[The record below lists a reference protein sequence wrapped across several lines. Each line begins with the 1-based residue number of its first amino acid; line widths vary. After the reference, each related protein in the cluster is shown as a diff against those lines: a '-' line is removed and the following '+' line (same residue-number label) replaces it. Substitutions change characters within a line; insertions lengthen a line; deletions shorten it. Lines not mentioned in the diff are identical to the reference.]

1 MKILKV
7 NKLRGPNIWA
17 NYPVLE
23 AWVDLEEMKDT
34 SSEMIPG
41 FNERLMGWL
50 PTMVEHRCSIGERG
64 GFFIRLRRG
73 TYMAHILEHVTLELQ
88 SLAGTPVG
96 FGRARETN
104 TDGIYKVAIAYKEE
118 KLGLAC
124 LDRAFE
130 LIQAAIHDTPYDV
143 QKVVAELK
151 DYAYDV
157 CLGPS
162 TRSIVEA
169 AKAKNIPWRR
179 LNEGS
184 LVQLGYG
191 VHQRRICTA
200 ETDSTSAIAES
211 IAQDKELTRSLLR
224 SIGIPTPEGCSVESA
239 EEAWEAA
246 EDIGLPVVVKP
257 QYGNHGRGVA
267 TNLQTREQVVA
278 AYNAARE
285 EGRSIIV
292 ERHAPG
298 DDYRMLV
305 VGGKLVAAARR
316 EPAHVIGDGQST
328 VQKLVDKVNEDP
340 RRSDGHATSL
350 SLIKIDTVALGVLLE
365 QGMTPDTIPPVGK
378 KVLIRRNANL
388 STGGTAAD
396 VTDQVHP
403 DVARHAIE
411 AAKIIGLDIAGVDI
425 VAQDI
430 SQPLQGQRG
439 VIVEVN
445 AGPGLRM
452 HIEPSSGS
460 PRPVGESI
468 IEMMYPGPSNG
479 RIPIVSVT
487 GVNGKTTTTRLIAHI
502 VASTG
507 KKVGMTCTDGIYVG
521 GRRIDSG
528 DCSGPQSGRS
538 VLMNPFVEAA
548 VLETARGG
556 ILREGLGFDFCDVGI
571 VTNIGEGDH
580 LGLSDIET
588 IEQLAKVKRCVIEA
602 VHKSGYGVLK
612 ANDPLTAEMAE
623 KCKGRV
629 IFFAID
635 ENDPVLSDHR
645 FKGQRVVFV
654 RNGMIIIAEGAEET
668 ALTTLDKIPLTHQG
682 RILFQVENVLAS
694 VAACWGVGL
703 SIPQIVIGLESFSA
717 HMDKVPGRFNLLDV
731 HGATVVADYGHNS
744 SSLLAIIEALGQFP
758 HGHRTVVY
766 SAAGDRRDIDMIRQ
780 GEILAD
786 HFDRVILYED
796 QYLRGRKPGEISSI
810 FKRGMDSGK
819 RVKEVYD
826 FIGWDKAVEHAL
838 TLIKAGDLMLLQADT
853 IDETVQYL
861 QRAIEHNQLGRE
873 IDLNSALE
881 SNPSAQ
887 ASSQESN
894 PATNLGNKA
903 TSNNSAS

>member
-1 MKILKV
+1 
-7 NKLRGPNIWA
+7 
-17 NYPVLE
+17 
-23 AWVDLEEMKDT
+23 MKDT

-64 GFFIRLRRG
+64 GFFVRLRRG

-124 LDRAFE
+124 LDKAFE

-143 QKVVAELK
+143 NTVVAELK
-151 DYAYDV
+151 EYAYDV

-169 AKAKNIPWRR
+169 AKVKNIPWRR

-211 IAQDKELTRSLLR
+211 IAQDKELTRTLLR
-224 SIGIPTPEGCSVESA
+224 SIGIPTPEGRSVENA
-239 EEAWEAA
+239 EDAWEAA

-285 EGRSIIV
+285 EGRSIVV

-328 VQKLVDKVNEDP
+328 VQKLIDKVNEDP
-340 RRSDGHATSL
+340 RRSDGHSTSL
-350 SLIKIDTVALGVLLE
+350 SLIKIDAVALGVLLD

-411 AAKIIGLDIAGVDI
+411 AARIVGLDIAGVDM

-468 IEMMYPGPSNG
+468 IEMMYPAQSNG
-479 RIPIVSVT
+479 RIPIIGVT
-487 GVNGKTTTTRLIAHI
+487 GVNGKTTTTRLIAHM

-528 DCSGPQSGRS
+528 DCSGPQSARS

-602 VHKSGYGVLK
+602 VHKTGYGVLK
-612 ANDPLTAEMAE
+612 ANDPLTAEMAD

-635 ENDPVLSDHR
+635 ENDPVLTDHR
-645 FKGQRVVFV
+645 LKGQRVVFV
-654 RNGMIIIAEGAEET
+654 RNGMIVIAEGAEET
-668 ALTTLDKIPLTHQG
+668 ALTTLDKIPVTHKG

-694 VAACWGVGL
+694 VAACWGVGMPI
-703 SIPQIVIGLESFSA
+703 SQIVIGLESFGA
-717 HMDKVPGRFNLLDV
+717 HMEKVPGRFNLLDV

-766 SAAGDRRDIDMIRQ
+766 SAAGDRRDVDMIRQ

-826 FIGWDKAVEHAL
+826 FIGWEKAVEHAL
-838 TLIKAGDLMLLQADT
+838 NLIKAGDLMLLQADT

-873 IDLNSALE
+873 IDLTSALE
-881 SNPSAQ
+881 NNPVSPKASPSNEPS
-887 ASSQESN
+887 
-894 PATNLGNKA
+894 PNLGNKPA
-903 TSNNSAS
+903 TNKSAT

>member
-64 GFFIRLRRG
+64 GFFVRLRRG

-118 KLGLAC
+118 KLALAC

-130 LIQAAIHDTPYDV
+130 LIQAAINDTPYDV
-143 QKVVAELK
+143 AKVAAELK
-151 DYAYDV
+151 EFAYDV

-162 TRSIVEA
+162 TRSIVDA
-169 AKAKNIPWRR
+169 AKAKSIPWRR

-191 VHQRRICTA
+191 IHQRRICTA

-224 SIGIPTPEGCSVESA
+224 SIGIPTPEGRAVESA
-239 EEAWEAA
+239 EDAWEAA

-267 TNLQTREQVVA
+267 TNLQSQEQVIA

-285 EGRSIIV
+285 EGRSIVV

-316 EPAHVIGDGQST
+316 EPANVIGDGQST
-328 VQKLVDKVNEDP
+328 VQKLIDKVNEDP
-340 RRSDGHATSL
+340 RRSDGHSTSL
-350 SLIKIDTVALGVLLE
+350 SLIKIDAVALGVLLA

-378 KVLIRRNANL
+378 KVLVRRNANL

-396 VTDQVHP
+396 VTDEVHP

-411 AAKIIGLDIAGVDI
+411 AARVVGLDIAGVDM

-452 HIEPSSGS
+452 HIEPSSGK

-468 IEMMYPGPSNG
+468 LDMMFPGTSNG
-479 RIPIVSVT
+479 RIPIISVT
-487 GVNGKTTTTRLIAHI
+487 GVNGKTTTTRLIAHL
-502 VASTG
+502 VASSG

-528 DCSGPQSGRS
+528 DCSGPQSARS

-588 IEQLAKVKRCVIEA
+588 IEQLSKVKRCIIEA
-602 VHKSGYGVLK
+602 VHKNGFGVLK

-635 ENDPVLSDHR
+635 ENDPVLTNHR
-645 FKGQRVVFV
+645 VKGERVVFV
-654 RNGMIIIAEGAEET
+654 RNGRIFTAEGAEET
-668 ALTTLDKIPLTHQG
+668 PLTTLDQIPLTHQG
-682 RILFQVENVLAS
+682 RIQFQVENVLAS
-694 VAACWGVGL
+694 VAACWGVGM
-703 SIPQIVIGLESFSA
+703 SVEQIVLGLESFSA
-717 HMDKVPGRFNLLDV
+717 HMDKVPGRFNLLEV

-744 SSLLAIIEALGQFP
+744 SSLLAIIEALEQFP
-758 HGHRTVVY
+758 HSHRTVVY

-826 FIGWDKAVEHAL
+826 FVGWEKAVEHAL
-838 TLIKAGDLMLLQADT
+838 NLIKAGELMLLQADT

-873 IDLNSALE
+873 IDLNSALDANPTSQSPDQGSSASAPV
-881 SNPSAQ
+881 SNPS
-887 ASSQESN
+887 SSKRSVN
-894 PATNLGNKA
+894 
-903 TSNNSAS
+903 

>member
-64 GFFIRLRRG
+64 GFFVRLRRG

-118 KLGLAC
+118 KLALVC

-130 LIQAAIHDTPYDV
+130 LIQAAINDTPYDV
-143 QKVVAELK
+143 AKVTAELREF
-151 DYAYDV
+151 AYDV

-162 TRSIVEA
+162 TRSIVDA
-169 AKAKNIPWRR
+169 AKARSIPWRR

-191 VHQRRICTA
+191 IHQRRICTA

-224 SIGIPTPEGCSVESA
+224 SIGIPTPEGRAVESA
-239 EEAWEAA
+239 EDAWEAA

-267 TNLQTREQVVA
+267 TNLQSQEQVIA

-285 EGRSIIV
+285 EGRAIVV

-328 VQKLVDKVNEDP
+328 VQKLIDKVNEDP
-340 RRSDGHATSL
+340 RRSDGHSTSL
-350 SLIKIDTVALGVLLE
+350 SLIKIDAVALGVLMA

-396 VTDQVHP
+396 VTDEVHP

-411 AAKIIGLDIAGVDI
+411 AARVVGLDIAGVDI

-452 HIEPSSGS
+452 HIEPSSGK

-468 IEMMYPGPSNG
+468 IDMMFPGTSNG

-487 GVNGKTTTTRLIAHI
+487 GVNGKTTTTRLIAHL

-528 DCSGPQSGRS
+528 DCSGPQSARS

-588 IEQLAKVKRCVIEA
+588 IEQLSKVKRCIIEA
-602 VHKSGYGVLK
+602 VHKNGFGVLK

-635 ENDPVLSDHR
+635 ENDPVLTNHR
-645 FKGQRVVFV
+645 VKGERVVFV
-654 RNGMIIIAEGAEET
+654 RNGRIFTAEGAEET
-668 ALTTLDKIPLTHQG
+668 PLTTLDQIPLTHQG
-682 RILFQVENVLAS
+682 RIQFQVENVLAS
-694 VAACWGVGL
+694 VAACWGVGM
-703 SIPQIVIGLESFSA
+703 SVEQIVAGLESFSA
-717 HMDKVPGRFNLLDV
+717 HMDKVPGRFNIRV
-731 HGATVVADYGHNS
+731 VNGATVVADYGHNS

-758 HGHRTVVY
+758 HSHRTVVY

-826 FIGWDKAVEHAL
+826 FVGWEKAVEHAL
-838 TLIKAGDLMLLQADT
+838 NLIKAGELMLLQADT

-873 IDLNSALE
+873 IDLNSALDANPTAQSSDHGASASAPA
-881 SNPSAQ
+881 SNPSP
-887 ASSQESN
+887 SKRSVN
-894 PATNLGNKA
+894 
-903 TSNNSAS
+903 

>member
-64 GFFIRLRRG
+64 GFFVRLRRG

-104 TDGIYKVAIAYKEE
+104 TDGIYKVAIAFKEE
-118 KLGLAC
+118 KLALAC

-130 LIQAAIHDTPYDV
+130 LIQAAINDTPYDV
-143 QKVVAELK
+143 AKVAAELK
-151 DYAYDV
+151 EFAYDV

-162 TRSIVEA
+162 TRSIVDA
-169 AKAKNIPWRR
+169 AKAKSIPWRR

-191 VHQRRICTA
+191 IHQRRICTA

-224 SIGIPTPEGCSVESA
+224 SIGIPTPEGRAVESA
-239 EEAWEAA
+239 EDAWEAA

-267 TNLQTREQVVA
+267 TNLQSQEQVIA

-285 EGRSIIV
+285 EGRSIVV

-328 VQKLVDKVNEDP
+328 VQKLIDKVNEDP
-340 RRSDGHATSL
+340 RRSDGHSTSL
-350 SLIKIDTVALGVLLE
+350 SLIKIDAVALGVLLA

-378 KVLIRRNANL
+378 KVLVRRNANL

-396 VTDQVHP
+396 VTDEVHP

-411 AAKIIGLDIAGVDI
+411 AARVVGLDIAGVDM

-452 HIEPSSGS
+452 HIEPSSGK

-468 IEMMYPGPSNG
+468 LDMMFPGTSNG
-479 RIPIVSVT
+479 RIPIISVT
-487 GVNGKTTTTRLIAHI
+487 GVNGKTTTTRLIAHL
-502 VASTG
+502 VASSG

-528 DCSGPQSGRS
+528 DCSGPQSARS

-588 IEQLAKVKRCVIEA
+588 IEQLSKVKRCIIEA
-602 VHKSGYGVLK
+602 VHKNGFGVLK

-635 ENDPVLSDHR
+635 ENDPVLTNHR
-645 FKGQRVVFV
+645 VKGERVVFV
-654 RNGMIIIAEGAEET
+654 RNGRIFTAEGAEET
-668 ALTTLDKIPLTHQG
+668 PLTSLDQIPLTHQG
-682 RILFQVENVLAS
+682 RIQFQVENVLAS
-694 VAACWGVGL
+694 VAACWGVGM
-703 SIPQIVIGLESFSA
+703 SVEQIVLGLESFSA
-717 HMDKVPGRFNLLDV
+717 HMDKVPGRFNLLEV

-744 SSLLAIIEALGQFP
+744 SSLLAIIEALEQFP
-758 HGHRTVVY
+758 HSHRTVVY

-826 FIGWDKAVEHAL
+826 FVGWEKAVEHAL
-838 TLIKAGDLMLLQADT
+838 NLIKAGELMLLQADT

-873 IDLNSALE
+873 IDLNSALDANPTAQSPDQGSSASAPV
-881 SNPSAQ
+881 SNPS
-887 ASSQESN
+887 SSKRSVN
-894 PATNLGNKA
+894 
-903 TSNNSAS
+903 

>member
-64 GFFIRLRRG
+64 GFFVRLRRG
-73 TYMAHILEHVTLELQ
+73 TYMAHILEHITLELQ

-104 TDGIYKVAIAYKEE
+104 VDGIYKVAIAFKEE

-124 LDRAFE
+124 LDKAFE
-130 LIQAAIHDTPYDV
+130 LLQAAISDTPYDV
-143 QKVVAELK
+143 AKVVEELK
-151 DYAYDV
+151 EYAYDV

-162 TRSIVEA
+162 TRSIVDA
-169 AKAKNIPWRR
+169 AKAKDIPWRR

-200 ETDSTSAIAES
+200 ESDSTSAIAES
-211 IAQDKELTRSLLR
+211 IAQDKDLTRMLLR
-224 SIGIPTPEGCSVESA
+224 SIGVPTPEGRAVDNA
-239 EEAWEAA
+239 EDAWEAA
-246 EDIGLPVVVKP
+246 EDIGLPVVIKP

-267 TNLQTREQVVA
+267 TNLQTKEQVFA
-278 AYNAARE
+278 AYAASRD
-285 EGRSIIV
+285 EGSSIV
-292 ERHAPG
+292 CERHAPG

-328 VQKLVDKVNEDP
+328 VQTLIDRVNEDP
-340 RRSDGHATSL
+340 RRSDGHSTSL
-350 SLIKIDTVALGVLLE
+350 SKIKIDAVALGVLLE
-365 QGMTPDTIPPVGK
+365 QGMTPDTIPPLSK

-388 STGGTAAD
+388 STGGTASD
-396 VTDQVHP
+396 VTDMVHP

-411 AAKIIGLDIAGVDI
+411 AARVIGLDIAGVDI

-430 SQPLQGQRG
+430 SQPRQGQRG

-452 HIEPSSGS
+452 HIEPSSGQ

-468 IEMMYPGPSNG
+468 IEMMFPGQNNG

-487 GVNGKTTTTRLIAHI
+487 GVNGKTTTTRLISHI
-502 VASTG
+502 IASTN
-507 KKVGMTCTDGIYVG
+507 KKVGMTCTDGIYVA
-521 GRRIDSG
+521 GRRIDAG
-528 DCSGPQSGRS
+528 DCSGPQS
-538 VLMNPFVEAA
+538 A
-548 VLETARGG
+548 
-556 ILREGLGFDFCDVGI
+556 FDFCDVGI

-580 LGLSDIET
+580 LGLADIET

-602 VHKSGYGVLK
+602 VSKTGYGVLK

-635 ENDPVLSDHR
+635 ENDPVLTNHR
-645 FKGQRVVFV
+645 HQGQRVVFV
-654 RNGMIIIAEGAEET
+654 RNGIVVMAEGTEET
-668 ALTTLDKIPLTHQG
+668 GLTTLEKIPLTHQG
-682 RILFQVENVLAS
+682 KILFQVENVLAS
-694 VAACWGVGL
+694 VAACWGLGL
-703 SIPQIVIGLESFSA
+703 NPSQITCGLESFSA
-717 HMDKVPGRFNLLDV
+717 HMDKVPGRFNLLEF
-731 HGATVVADYGHNS
+731 HGCT
-744 SSLLAIIEALGQFP
+744 L
-758 HGHRTVVY
+758 R
-766 SAAGDRRDIDMIRQ
+766 
-780 GEILAD
+780 
-786 HFDRVILYED
+786 RVIAET
-796 QYLRGRKPGEISSI
+796 SI
-810 FKRGMDSGK
+810 
-819 RVKEVYD
+819 
-826 FIGWDKAVEHAL
+826 
-838 TLIKAGDLMLLQADT
+838 
-853 IDETVQYL
+853 
-861 QRAIEHNQLGRE
+861 
-873 IDLNSALE
+873 
-881 SNPSAQ
+881 
-887 ASSQESN
+887 
-894 PATNLGNKA
+894 
-903 TSNNSAS
+903 

>member
-50 PTMVEHRCSIGERG
+50 PTMVEHRCSVGERG
-64 GFFIRLRRG
+64 GFFVRLRRG

-118 KLGLAC
+118 KLALAC
-124 LDRAFE
+124 LDKGFE
-130 LIQAAIHDTPYDV
+130 LIQAAIHDLPYDV
-143 QKVVAELK
+143 DAVVRQLK
-151 DYAYDV
+151 EFAYDV

-162 TRSIVEA
+162 TRAIVDA

-184 LVQLGYG
+184 LVQLGHG

-211 IAQDKELTRSLLR
+211 IAQDKELTRMLLS
-224 SIGIPTPEGCSVESA
+224 SIGIPTPEGRSVESA
-239 EEAWEAA
+239 EDAWEAA
-246 EDIGLPVVVKP
+246 QEVGLPVVVKP

-267 TNLQTREQVVA
+267 TNLQTRQQVMA
-278 AYNAARE
+278 AYEAARQ
-285 EGRSIIV
+285 EGRSIVV

-305 VGGKLVAAARR
+305 IGGKLVAAARR

-328 VQKLVDKVNEDP
+328 VQKLIDKVNEDP

-350 SLIKIDTVALGVLLE
+350 SLIKVDAVALGVLMD

-411 AAKIIGLDIAGVDI
+411 AARIIGLDIAGVDM

-430 SQPLQGQRG
+430 AQPLQGQRG

-468 IEMMYPGPSNG
+468 IEMMYPGPSDG
-479 RIPIVSVT
+479 RIPIISIT
-487 GVNGKTTTTRLIAHI
+487 GVNGKTTTTRLTAHI
-502 VASTG
+502 IASTG

-528 DCSGPQSGRS
+528 DCSGPQSARS

-548 VLETARGG
+548 VFETARGG
-556 ILREGLGFDFCDVGI
+556 ILREGLGFDFCDVGV

-602 VHKSGYGVLK
+602 VHKTGFGVLK
-612 ANDPLTAEMAE
+612 ANDPVTAEMAE

-629 IFFAID
+629 IYFAID
-635 ENDPVLSDHR
+635 ENDPIMTDHR
-645 FKGQRVVFV
+645 LKGQRVVFV
-654 RNGMIIIAEGAEET
+654 RNGMIVIAEGAQET

-694 VAACWGVGL
+694 VAACWGAGL
-703 SIPQIVIGLESFSA
+703 AIAQIVIGLESFSA

-731 HGATVVADYGHNS
+731 HGATVIADYGHNS
-744 SSLLAIIEALGQFP
+744 SSLLAITDALGQFP
-758 HGHRTVVY
+758 HPHRTVVY
-766 SAAGDRRDIDMIRQ
+766 SAAGDRRDVDMIRQ

-786 HFDRVILYED
+786 HFDRIILYED

-826 FIGWDKAVEHAL
+826 FIGWEKAVEHAL
-838 TLIKAGDLMLLQADT
+838 KLIQAGDLMLLQADT

-861 QRAIEHNQLGRE
+861 QRAMEHHQLGRE
-873 IDLNSALE
+873 IDLSSALQT
-881 SNPSAQ
+881 N
-887 ASSQESN
+887 SSVLSSSLQPDPIDPRS
-894 PATNLGNKA
+894 NKA
-903 TSNNSAS
+903 TSDKSAT

>member
-64 GFFIRLRRG
+64 GFFVRLRRG

-118 KLGLAC
+118 KLALAC

-130 LIQAAIHDTPYDV
+130 LIQAAINDTPYDV
-143 QKVVAELK
+143 AKVTAELREF
-151 DYAYDV
+151 AYDV

-162 TRSIVEA
+162 TRSIVDA
-169 AKAKNIPWRR
+169 AKARSIPWRR

-191 VHQRRICTA
+191 IHQRRICTA

-224 SIGIPTPEGCSVESA
+224 SIGIPTPEGRAVESA
-239 EEAWEAA
+239 EDAWEAA

-267 TNLQTREQVVA
+267 TNLQSQEQVIA

-285 EGRSIIV
+285 EGRAIVV

-328 VQKLVDKVNEDP
+328 VQKLIDKVNEDP
-340 RRSDGHATSL
+340 RRSDGHSTSL
-350 SLIKIDTVALGVLLE
+350 SLIKIDAVALGVLMA

-396 VTDQVHP
+396 VTDEVHP

-411 AAKIIGLDIAGVDI
+411 AARVVGLDIAGVDI

-452 HIEPSSGS
+452 HIEPSSGK

-468 IEMMYPGPSNG
+468 IDMMFPGTSNG
-479 RIPIVSVT
+479 RIPIISVT
-487 GVNGKTTTTRLIAHI
+487 GVNGKTTTTRLIAHL
-502 VASTG
+502 VASSG

-528 DCSGPQSGRS
+528 DCSGPQSARS

-588 IEQLAKVKRCVIEA
+588 IEQLSKVKRCIIEA
-602 VHKSGYGVLK
+602 VHKNGFGVLK
-612 ANDPLTAEMAE
+612 ANDALTAEMAE

-635 ENDPVLSDHR
+635 ENDPVLTNHR
-645 FKGQRVVFV
+645 VKGERVVFV
-654 RNGMIIIAEGAEET
+654 RNGRIFTAEGAEET
-668 ALTTLDKIPLTHQG
+668 PLTTLDQIPLTHQG
-682 RILFQVENVLAS
+682 RIQFQVENVLAS
-694 VAACWGVGL
+694 VAACWGVGM
-703 SIPQIVIGLESFSA
+703 SVEQIVLGLESFSA
-717 HMDKVPGRFNLLDV
+717 HMDKVPGRFNLLEV

-744 SSLLAIIEALGQFP
+744 SSLLAIIEALEQFP
-758 HGHRTVVY
+758 HSHRTVVY

-826 FIGWDKAVEHAL
+826 FVGWEKAVEHAL
-838 TLIKAGDLMLLQADT
+838 NLIKAGELMLLQADT

-873 IDLNSALE
+873 IDLNSALDANPTAQSSDHGASASAPA
-881 SNPSAQ
+881 SNPSP
-887 ASSQESN
+887 SKRSVN
-894 PATNLGNKA
+894 
-903 TSNNSAS
+903 

>member
-23 AWVDLEEMKDT
+23 AWVDLEELKDT

-41 FNERLMGWL
+41 FNERLMAWL

-64 GFFIRLRRG
+64 GFFVRLRRG

-96 FGRARETN
+96 FGRARETA
-104 TDGIYKVAIAYKEE
+104 TDGIYKVAIAFKEE

-124 LDRAFE
+124 IDKAFE
-130 LIQAAIHDTPYDV
+130 LIMAAVHDTPYDIEA
-143 QKVVAELK
+143 VVHELK
-151 DYAYDV
+151 EFAYDV

-162 TRSIVEA
+162 TRSIVDA
-169 AKAKNIPWRR
+169 AKARGIPWRR

-200 ETDSTSAIAES
+200 EADSTSAIAES
-211 IAQDKELTRSLLR
+211 IAQDKDLTRMLLR
-224 SIGIPTPEGCSVESA
+224 SIGVPTPEGRPVENA
-239 EEAWEAA
+239 EDAWEAA

-267 TNLQTREQVVA
+267 TNLQSRDQVIA
-278 AYNAARE
+278 AYQAARE
-285 EGRSIIV
+285 EGRSIVV

-328 VQKLVDKVNEDP
+328 VQQLIDKVNEDP

-350 SLIKIDTVALGVLLE
+350 SLIKIDAVALGVLLE
-365 QGMTPDTIPPVGK
+365 QGLTPDTIPPVGK
-378 KVLIRRNANL
+378 KVMIRRNANL

-396 VTDQVHP
+396 VTDMLHP

-411 AAKIIGLDIAGVDI
+411 AARVIGLDIAGVDI

-460 PRPVGESI
+460 PRPVGEAI
-468 IEMMYPGPSNG
+468 IDMMYPGQSNG

-487 GVNGKTTTTRLIAHI
+487 GVNGKTTTTRLIAHMI
-502 VASTG
+502 ANTN

-538 VLMNPFVEAA
+538 ILMNPFVEAA

-556 ILREGLGFDFCDVGI
+556 ILREGLGFDYCDVGI

-580 LGLSDIET
+580 LGLSDVDT
-588 IEQLAKVKRCVIEA
+588 VEQLARVKRCVIEA
-602 VHKSGYGVLK
+602 VHKTGFGVLK

-623 KCKGRV
+623 RCKGRV

-635 ENDPVLSDHR
+635 ENDPVLSQHR
-645 FKGQRVVFV
+645 TKGERACFV
-654 RNGMIIIAEGAEET
+654 RDGIIVLAEGPTET
-668 ALTTLDKIPLTHQG
+668 GLTTLDKIPLTHHG
-682 RILFQVENVLAS
+682 RIQFQVENVLAS
-694 VAACWGVGL
+694 VAACWGLGM
-703 SIPQIVIGLESFSA
+703 PTHQIACGLESFSA
-717 HMDKVPGRFNLLDV
+717 HMDKVPGRFNLLEF
-731 HGATVVADYGHNS
+731 HGATVIADYGHNA
-744 SSLLAIIEALGQFP
+744 SSLLAIIEALNQFP

-766 SAAGDRRDIDMIRQ
+766 SAAGDRRDIDLIRQ

-786 HFDRVILYED
+786 HFDRIILYED
-796 QYLRGRKPGEISSI
+796 QYLRGRKPGEIAAI
-810 FKRGMDSGK
+810 FKQGMDHGK
-819 RVKEVYD
+819 RVKEIYEVS
-826 FIGWDKAVEHAL
+826 GWPNAVDRAL
-838 TLIKAGDLMLLQADT
+838 KLIKSGDLMLLQADS

-861 QRAIEHNQLGRE
+861 QRSIEHENLGRE
-873 IDLNSALE
+873 IDLDSALE
-881 SNPSAQ
+881 ADDPPAQSPSISNSNAPS
-887 ASSQESN
+887 
-894 PATNLGNKA
+894 TR
-903 TSNNSAS
+903 

>member
-64 GFFIRLRRG
+64 GFFVRLRRG

-104 TDGIYKVAIAYKEE
+104 TDGIYKVAIAFKEE
-118 KLGLAC
+118 KLALAC

-130 LIQAAIHDTPYDV
+130 LIQAAINDTPYDV
-143 QKVVAELK
+143 AKVAAELK
-151 DYAYDV
+151 EFAYDV

-162 TRSIVEA
+162 TRSIVDA
-169 AKAKNIPWRR
+169 AKAKSIPWRR

-191 VHQRRICTA
+191 IHQRRICTA

-224 SIGIPTPEGCSVESA
+224 SIGIPTPEGRAVESA
-239 EEAWEAA
+239 EDAWEAA

-267 TNLQTREQVVA
+267 TNLQSQEQVIA

-285 EGRSIIV
+285 EGRSIVV

-316 EPAHVIGDGQST
+316 EPAHVVGDGQST
-328 VQKLVDKVNEDP
+328 VQKLIDKVNEDP
-340 RRSDGHATSL
+340 RRSDGHSTSL
-350 SLIKIDTVALGVLLE
+350 SLIKIDAVALGVLLA

-378 KVLIRRNANL
+378 KVLVRRNANL

-396 VTDQVHP
+396 VTDEVHP

-411 AAKIIGLDIAGVDI
+411 AARVVGLDIAGVDM

-452 HIEPSSGS
+452 HIEPSSGK

-468 IEMMYPGPSNG
+468 LDMMFPGTSNG
-479 RIPIVSVT
+479 RIPIISVT
-487 GVNGKTTTTRLIAHI
+487 GVNGKTTTTRLIAHL
-502 VASTG
+502 VASSG

-528 DCSGPQSGRS
+528 DCSGPQSARS

-588 IEQLAKVKRCVIEA
+588 IEQLSKVKRCIIEA
-602 VHKSGYGVLK
+602 VHKNGFGVLK

-635 ENDPVLSDHR
+635 ENDPVLTNHR
-645 FKGQRVVFV
+645 VKGERVVFV
-654 RNGMIIIAEGAEET
+654 RNGRIFTAEGAEET
-668 ALTTLDKIPLTHQG
+668 PLTSLDQIPLTHQG
-682 RILFQVENVLAS
+682 RIQFQVENVLAS
-694 VAACWGVGL
+694 VAACWGVGM
-703 SIPQIVIGLESFSA
+703 SVEQIVAGLESFSA
-717 HMDKVPGRFNLLDV
+717 HMDKVPGRFNLLEV

-744 SSLLAIIEALGQFP
+744 SSLLAIIEALEQFP
-758 HGHRTVVY
+758 HSHRTVVY

-826 FIGWDKAVEHAL
+826 FVGWEKAVEHAL
-838 TLIKAGDLMLLQADT
+838 NLIKAGELMLLQADT

-873 IDLNSALE
+873 IDLNSALDANPTAQSPDQGSSASAPV
-881 SNPSAQ
+881 SNPS
-887 ASSQESN
+887 SSKRSVN
-894 PATNLGNKA
+894 
-903 TSNNSAS
+903 

>member
-403 DVARHAIE
+403 DLARHAIE

-654 RNGMIIIAEGAEET
+654 RNGMIVIAEGAEET

-838 TLIKAGDLMLLQADT
+838 KLIKAGDLMLLQADT

>member
-64 GFFIRLRRG
+64 GFFVRLRRG

-104 TDGIYKVAIAYKEE
+104 TDGIYKVAIAFKEE
-118 KLGLAC
+118 KLALAC

-130 LIQAAIHDTPYDV
+130 LIQAAINDTPYDV
-143 QKVVAELK
+143 AKVAAELK
-151 DYAYDV
+151 EFAYDV

-162 TRSIVEA
+162 TRSIVDA
-169 AKAKNIPWRR
+169 AKAKSIPWRR

-191 VHQRRICTA
+191 IHQRRICTA

-224 SIGIPTPEGCSVESA
+224 SIGIPTPEGRAVESA
-239 EEAWEAA
+239 EDAWEAA

-267 TNLQTREQVVA
+267 TNLQSQEQVIA

-285 EGRSIIV
+285 EGRSIVV

-316 EPAHVIGDGQST
+316 EPANVIGDGQST
-328 VQKLVDKVNEDP
+328 VQKLIDKVNEDP
-340 RRSDGHATSL
+340 RRSDGHSTSL
-350 SLIKIDTVALGVLLE
+350 SLIKIDAVALGVLLA

-378 KVLIRRNANL
+378 KVLVRRNANL

-396 VTDQVHP
+396 VTDEVHP

-411 AAKIIGLDIAGVDI
+411 AARVVGLDIAGVDM

-452 HIEPSSGS
+452 HIEPSSGK

-468 IEMMYPGPSNG
+468 LDMMFPGTSNG
-479 RIPIVSVT
+479 RIPIISVT
-487 GVNGKTTTTRLIAHI
+487 GVNGKTTTTRLIAHL
-502 VASTG
+502 VASSG

-528 DCSGPQSGRS
+528 DCSGPQSARS

-588 IEQLAKVKRCVIEA
+588 IEQLSKVKRCIIEA
-602 VHKSGYGVLK
+602 VHKNGFGVLK

-635 ENDPVLSDHR
+635 ENDPVLTNHR
-645 FKGQRVVFV
+645 VKGERVVFV
-654 RNGMIIIAEGAEET
+654 RNGRIFTAEGAEET
-668 ALTTLDKIPLTHQG
+668 PLTSLDQIPLTHQG
-682 RILFQVENVLAS
+682 RIQFQVENVLAS
-694 VAACWGVGL
+694 VAACWGVGM
-703 SIPQIVIGLESFSA
+703 SVEQIVAGLESFSA
-717 HMDKVPGRFNLLDV
+717 HMDKVPGRFNLLEV

-744 SSLLAIIEALGQFP
+744 SSLLAIIEALEQFP
-758 HGHRTVVY
+758 HSHRTVVY

-826 FIGWDKAVEHAL
+826 FVGWEKAVEHAL
-838 TLIKAGDLMLLQADT
+838 NLIKAGELMLLQADT

-873 IDLNSALE
+873 IDLNSALDANPTAQSPDQGSSASAPV
-881 SNPSAQ
+881 SNPS
-887 ASSQESN
+887 SSKRSVN
-894 PATNLGNKA
+894 
-903 TSNNSAS
+903 

>member
-64 GFFIRLRRG
+64 GFFVRLRRG

-88 SLAGTPVG
+88 SLSGTPVG

-118 KLGLAC
+118 KLALAC
-124 LDRAFE
+124 LDKAFE
-130 LIQAAIHDTPYDV
+130 LIQAAIHDTPLDV
-143 QKVVAELK
+143 NAVVSELK
-151 DYAYDV
+151 EYAYDV

-162 TRSIVEA
+162 TRSIVDA

-211 IAQDKELTRSLLR
+211 IAQDKELTRTLLR
-224 SIGIPTPEGCSVESA
+224 SIGIPTPEGRSVESA
-239 EEAWEAA
+239 EDAWEAA

-278 AYNAARE
+278 AYEAARQ
-285 EGRSIIV
+285 EGRSIVV

-328 VQKLVDKVNEDP
+328 VQKLIDKVNEDP
-340 RRSDGHATSL
+340 RRSDGHSTSL
-350 SLIKIDTVALGVLLE
+350 SLIKIDPVALGVLMD

-411 AAKIIGLDIAGVDI
+411 AARIIGLDIAGVDM
-425 VAQDI
+425 VVQDI

-468 IEMMYPGPSNG
+468 IEMMYPGQTNG
-479 RIPIVSVT
+479 RIPIISIT
-487 GVNGKTTTTRLIAHI
+487 GVNGKTTTTRLTAHI

-528 DCSGPQSGRS
+528 DCSGPQSARS

-588 IEQLAKVKRCVIEA
+588 IEQLAKVKRCIIEA
-602 VHKSGYGVLK
+602 VHKNGFGVLK

-645 FKGQRVVFV
+645 LKGQRVVFV
-654 RNGMIIIAEGAEET
+654 RNGMIVIAEGAEET

-694 VAACWGVGL
+694 VAACWGAGL
-703 SIPQIVIGLESFSA
+703 SIAQIVIGLESFSA

-766 SAAGDRRDIDMIRQ
+766 SAAGDRRDVDMIRQ

-786 HFDRVILYED
+786 HFDRIILYED

-826 FIGWDKAVEHAL
+826 FIGWEKAVEHAL
-838 TLIKAGDLMLLQADT
+838 TLIQAGDLMLLQADT

-861 QRAIEHNQLGRE
+861 QRAMEHNQLGRE

-881 SNPSAQ
+881 TKPTVHSPSPD
-887 ASSQESN
+887 SV
-894 PATNLGNKA
+894 PADPVTNKA
-903 TSNNSAS
+903 TSNKSAT

>member
-328 VQKLVDKVNEDP
+328 VQKLIDKVNEDP

-468 IEMMYPGPSNG
+468 IEMMYPGQTNG
-479 RIPIVSVT
+479 RIPIISIT
-487 GVNGKTTTTRLIAHI
+487 GVNGKTTTTRLTAHI

-528 DCSGPQSGRS
+528 DCSGPQSARS

-588 IEQLAKVKRCVIEA
+588 IEQLAKVKRCIIEA
-602 VHKSGYGVLK
+602 VHKNGFGVLK

-645 FKGQRVVFV
+645 LKGQRVVFV
-654 RNGMIIIAEGAEET
+654 RNGMIVIAEGAEET

-694 VAACWGVGL
+694 VAACWGAGL
-703 SIPQIVIGLESFSA
+703 SIAQIVIGLESFSA

-766 SAAGDRRDIDMIRQ
+766 SAAGDRRDVDMIRQ

-786 HFDRVILYED
+786 HFDRIILYED

-826 FIGWDKAVEHAL
+826 FIGWEKAVEHAL
-838 TLIKAGDLMLLQADT
+838 TLIQAGDLMLLQADT

-861 QRAIEHNQLGRE
+861 QRAMEHNQLGRE

-881 SNPSAQ
+881 TKPTVHSPSPD
-887 ASSQESN
+887 SV
-894 PATNLGNKA
+894 PADPVTNKA
-903 TSNNSAS
+903 TSNKSAT